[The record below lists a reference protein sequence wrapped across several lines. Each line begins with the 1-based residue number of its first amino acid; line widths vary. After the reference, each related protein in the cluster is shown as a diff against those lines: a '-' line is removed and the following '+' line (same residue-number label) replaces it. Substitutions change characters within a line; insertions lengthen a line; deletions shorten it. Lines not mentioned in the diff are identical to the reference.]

1 MKLRFALPVIL
12 IATILF
18 LANANIAQAQWNA
31 LSSGYAVTT
40 DWHGT
45 DMPIGEEVTAYAG
58 TNDTEVEEVEFEW
71 LDPVGNPFS
80 RPEDLITSL
89 QGPFSAPEEYP
100 AGVPQEILDWAEDHP
115 DVEIY
120 LAVSTP
126 FEPDVIGDWAVKAL
140 FLDHSEPVK
149 NLRGRN
155 TDIIACRATSFNVVS
170 EVPFGT
176 IVIFMSMLGTL
187 GIFTLKRRNSIP
199 M

>member
-1 MKLRFALPVIL
+1 MKMRFAFVVI
-12 IATILF
+12 IFAIVVLF
-18 LANANIAQAQWNA
+18 ANVNIAQAQWNA

-58 TNDTEVEEVEFEW
+58 TNDTEVEEVLFEW

-89 QGPFSAPEEYP
+89 LGPFSARGEYP
-100 AGVPQEILDWAEDHP
+100 AGVPEEILAWADDHEG
-115 DVEIY
+115 VEIY
-120 LAVSTP
+120 LAISTP

-140 FLDHSEPVK
+140 FLDHSDPVK

-176 IVIFMSMLGTL
+176 IVIFMSMLGTV
-187 GIFTLKRRNSIP
+187 GIFALKRRNSIP